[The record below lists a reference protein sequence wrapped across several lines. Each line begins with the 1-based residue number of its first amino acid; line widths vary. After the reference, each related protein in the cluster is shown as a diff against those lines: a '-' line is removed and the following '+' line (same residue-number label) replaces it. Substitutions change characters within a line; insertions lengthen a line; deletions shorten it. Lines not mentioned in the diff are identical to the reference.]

1 MSSSTVISSK
11 YINESNLFMSLPDDS
26 DYVDGSD
33 GDENDGIDII
43 DDRSHSF
50 SSDAEESSSRSSSL
64 HIPLNDVNISLEP
77 AIIMDS
83 STPSLQHVDS
93 NISTSANTTIMSNIR
108 RDSARDCASP
118 PSCIDESE
126 SEGKRSIFGSQTK
139 KKYNVRRKES
149 GRISHQYNNGQGN
162 VHMVSNNLAVG
173 ESSVST
179 PAYAEYYSP
188 TNQLNKTLFTPPRTS
203 LQKSPGTPN
212 DTTIINPLAPLK
224 IVGYQN
230 FLPGSNLSPLTPAQM
245 NNTSNGA
252 AGYVPSRYLL
262 KINDDAEDDDST
274 DGTSKEYAVQ
284 FYPSLPNRPTLN
296 GGTNKKFSTKSQNN
310 DRYHHAQALLLSIA
324 FFFIWSPQNLL
335 APNLTQ
341 AADDFGYGDD
351 TQKRDLYLGSNLAL
365 ASSVLSLPFSALIGF
380 ASDVVS
386 SRRVLISVT
395 TFVGGMAAI
404 GTGMSTTY
412 PQLILSR
419 FIGGSCMSG
428 SVPVVFSLLSDMFD
442 DKDRNS
448 ASSGFTAMMGA
459 GILMGQVYAG
469 STGPTVGWRY
479 PFYTSGILTMIF
491 AILVLLFL
499 SEPIRGGKEKVLQ
512 DMIER
517 GGKYDKRLTW
527 SQFVSSMTQNSSNCL
542 LMMQGFFS
550 NIPWGVM
557 FVFLNDFLSQEKDLS
572 VQDATFIVAVF
583 GVGCAVGGIL
593 GGYFGGLAADRRYL
607 PLFMSLTTMLGV
619 IPFLALLDDASYDRA
634 GFKPCFYAFAGGCL
648 ASMPSVNVRPCII
661 NVNAPEC
668 RGAALTAANLI
679 INAARGAGPSFLTT
693 VLMGCFGL
701 NRASGFN
708 IMVSTR

>member
-1 MSSSTVISSK
+1 MSSTVLSSK
-11 YINESNLFMSLPDDS
+11 YIHGGNNLTTYYDS
-26 DYVDGSD
+26 EYVDGSD
-33 GDENDGIDII
+33 GEENDEMIDII
-43 DDRSHSF
+43 DDRLSHSF

-64 HIPLNDVNISLEP
+64 HIPLNDVNISLKP

-83 STPSLQHVDS
+83 SIPSLRHVDS

-108 RDSARDCASP
+108 RDARDCASP
-118 PSCIDESE
+118 PSFIDESE

-139 KKYNVRRKES
+139 KKYNVRRKEES
-149 GRISHQYNNGQGN
+149 GRIISHRYNNGHGN
-162 VHMVSNNLAVG
+162 VHMVSNNSLDVG

-179 PAYAEYYSP
+179 TADAEYYSP
-188 TNQLNKTLFTPPRTS
+188 TNQLNKTLSTPPRTS
-203 LQKSPGTPN
+203 LQTPRTPK
-212 DTTIINPLAPLK
+212 DSTIIDPLAPLK

-230 FLPGSNLSPLTPAQM
+230 FLPSNLSPLTPAQM

-262 KINDDAEDDDST
+262 KIHDDAEDEDST
-274 DGTSKEYAVQ
+274 EGTSKEYAVQ
-284 FYPSLPNRPTLN
+284 FHPSLPNGPTLN
-296 GGTNKKFSTKSQNN
+296 GTKKFSTKLQNN

-341 AADDFGYGDD
+341 AAYDFGYGDD

-395 TFVGGMAAI
+395 TFVSGMAAI
-404 GTGMSTTY
+404 GSGMSETY
-412 PQLILSR
+412 PQLIISR

-491 AILVLLFL
+491 AILVLIFL

-512 DMIER
+512 EMLER
-517 GGKYDKRLTW
+517 GGKYDKKLTW
-527 SQFVSSMTQNSSNCL
+527 SQFISSMTQNSSNSL
-542 LMMQGFFS
+542 LMMQGFFA

-583 GVGCAVGGIL
+583 GVGCAVGGIVGGYL
-593 GGYFGGLAADRRYL
+593 GGLSSAADRRYL
-607 PLFMSLTTMLGV
+607 PLFMSLTTMLSP
-619 IPFLALLDDASYDRA
+619 IPFLALLDDSSYDHA

-648 ASMPSVNVRPCII
+648 ASMAPVNVRPCII

-693 VLMGCFGL
+693 IHQFGF

-708 IMVSTR
+708 IIVSTR